1 MILKREQLMSIG
13 DTITKL
19 KQQTTKIPLTL
30 RYKILKLELLLQEEL
45 TISYSLLSE
54 LYNRYAE
61 KNENGEIITAPDGAV
76 KIKTDKINEVTQ
88 EFNDFYNQQITIP
101 DYYFTLDELEP
112 FELDWTSMSAFMPL
126 ISD

>member
-1 MILKREQLMSIG
+1 MSIG

-61 KNENGEIITAPDGAV
+61 KNENDEIITAPDGAV